1 MGEVAGK
8 GIRTALI
15 MADVQLEIR
24 RLLLAGLEFPD
35 VLSRVNWL
43 LADAGGEGNCV
54 SVALAGLDSQAHRL
68 TVVSAG
74 HDPLVVRRATGLIE
88 NLDRQQAAVGP
99 PLGSSPAP
107 FYRAITVSLAPGDW
121 VFLVSN
127 ASTRD
132 LIYSWRYF
140 GFEGCRDT
148 ETPGATMIGG
158 FRQRASSHPPATD
171 VAIFCFGASASDAG
185 QSSARAAQSR
195 SRWPRRVPSFR
206 TWGSVSSLNLG
217 SEDGPSTWTMRNC
230 PLASRIRSLT
240 IGK

>member
-24 RLLLAGLEFPD
+24 RLLLAGLELPD

-88 NLDRQQAAVGP
+88 NLDRQQEAVGP

-107 FYRAITVSLAPGDW
+107 VYSTITVSLAPGDW
-121 VFLVSN
+121 VFLASN

-140 GFEGCRDT
+140 GFEGYRGT
-148 ETPGATMIGG
+148 ETPGAAMIGS

-171 VAIFCFGASASDAG
+171 VAILCFG
-185 QSSARAAQSR
+185 RKC
-195 SRWPRRVPSFR
+195 
-206 TWGSVSSLNLG
+206 
-217 SEDGPSTWTMRNC
+217 E
-230 PLASRIRSLT
+230 
-240 IGK
+240 